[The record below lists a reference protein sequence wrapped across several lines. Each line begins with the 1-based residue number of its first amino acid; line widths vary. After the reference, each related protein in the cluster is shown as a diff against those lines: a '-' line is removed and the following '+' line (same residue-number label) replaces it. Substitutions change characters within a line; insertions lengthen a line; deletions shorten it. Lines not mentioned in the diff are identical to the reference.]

1 MRTLKKIEREALSW
15 TWEYRDHLRVL
26 LLGSVL
32 SRDEPADWVWID
44 DAARELEEMRD
55 DAAANPHVQPFL
67 ALVEEALRLSHD
79 NRRWLM
85 EKLGE
90 SIAADPESLSP
101 ELLAEIERRISQPR
115 LR

>member
-1 MRTLKKIEREALSW
+1 MRSLEKIKHDALSW

-32 SRDEPADWVWID
+32 SRDEPADWIWID
-44 DAARELEEMRD
+44 DAARELEQMRG
-55 DAAANPHVQPFL
+55 DAATHPHVQSFL
-67 ALVEEALRLSHD
+67 ALVDEAFRLSRD

-90 SIAADPESLSP
+90 SIAADPESISP
-101 ELLAEIERRISQPR
+101 ELLAEIERRIDSR
-115 LR
+115 NS